1 MATAD
6 YEETKIL
13 IYVHALPHFSKHLI
27 FLYVVLKLERRW
39 HYINIV
45 RRHKSI
51 VP

>member
-6 YEETKIL
+6 YEEAKIL
-13 IYVHALPHFSKHLI
+13 IYVHAHSYSIKHLI